1 MPTAYLDLAISIAL
15 DLAILILLA
24 FVFYYR
30 RHHQREFAVA
40 ISIMNITL
48 FALAGALASYTLS
61 LGVGF
66 ALFSVISIM
75 RLRSDTAGWIEMTY
89 LLMALATGLIVG
101 LPGYSIVDKAIYGG
115 ILVLA
120 IFVIDSQ
127 FLLREKRVVRVNATV
142 DFFEMDSEKLKSR
155 AEKLVLHRVDE
166 VNVKSF
172 VVEPPSMKLEIRY
185 NEQIQLAETDVEQ
198 A

>member
-1 MPTAYLDLAISIAL
+1 MDLAV
-15 DLAILILLA
+15 LILLA

-40 ISIMNITL
+40 IAIMNITL

-89 LLMALATGLIVG
+89 LLIALATGLIVG
-101 LPGYSIVDKAIYGG
+101 LPGYSIVDKAIYAG

-127 FLLREKRVVRVNATV
+127 LLLRESRVVRVNANV
-142 DFFEMDSEKLKSR
+142 DFFEMDSASLR
-155 AEKLVLHRVDE
+155 ARVEQLVKHKVDE
-166 VNVKSF
+166 ITVKSF

-185 NEQIQLAETDVEQ
+185 NAQLAVES
-198 A
+198 ADAE

>member
-1 MPTAYLDLAISIAL
+1 MDLAV
-15 DLAILILLA
+15 LILLA

-40 ISIMNITL
+40 IAIMNIVL

-89 LLMALATGLIVG
+89 LLIALATGLIVG
-101 LPGYSIVDKAIYGG
+101 LPGYSLVDKAIYGG
-115 ILVLA
+115 ILVAA
-120 IFVIDSQ
+120 IFLIDSQ
-127 FLLREKRVVRVNATV
+127 WLLRDRTVVRVNANV
-142 DFFEMDSEKLKSR
+142 DFFEMDAEALKAR
-155 AEKLVLHRVDE
+155 AEQLVLHQVDE

-185 NEQIQLAETDVEQ
+185 NEQIRIGKTDEQ
-198 A
+198 

>member
-1 MPTAYLDLAISIAL
+1 MPTAYLDLAISIGL

-40 ISIMNITL
+40 ISIMNIVL

-89 LLMALATGLIVG
+89 LLIALATGLIVG

-142 DFFEMDSEKLKSR
+142 DFFEMDSDRLKAR

>member
-1 MPTAYLDLAISIAL
+1 VPTAYLDLAISIGL

-40 ISIMNITL
+40 ISIMNIVL

-89 LLMALATGLIVG
+89 LLIALATGLIVG

-142 DFFEMDSEKLKSR
+142 DFFEMDSDRLKAR

>member
-1 MPTAYLDLAISIAL
+1 MDLAV
-15 DLAILILLA
+15 LILLA
-24 FVFYYR
+24 FAFYYR

-40 ISIMNITL
+40 IAIMNIVL

-89 LLMALATGLIVG
+89 LLIALATGLIVG
-101 LPGYSIVDKAIYGG
+101 LPGYALADKAIYGG
-115 ILVLA
+115 ILVAA
-120 IFVIDSQ
+120 IFVIDSPW
-127 FLLREKRVVRVNATV
+127 LLRDRTVVRVNATV
-142 DFFEMDSEKLKSR
+142 DFFEMDAESLKAR
-155 AEKLVLHRVDE
+155 VENLVQHQVDE

-185 NEQIQLAETDVEQ
+185 NEKIQISKTDEQ
-198 A
+198 

>member
-1 MPTAYLDLAISIAL
+1 VPTAYLDLAISIAL

-40 ISIMNITL
+40 ISIMNIVL

-89 LLMALATGLIVG
+89 LLIALATGLIVG

-127 FLLREKRVVRVNATV
+127 LLLRDKRVVRVNATV
-142 DFFEMDSEKLKSR
+142 DFFEMDSDRLKDR
-155 AEKLVLHRVDE
+155 VEKLVLHRVDE

>member
-1 MPTAYLDLAISIAL
+1 MPTAYLDLAISIGL

-40 ISIMNITL
+40 ISIMNIVL

-89 LLMALATGLIVG
+89 LLIALATGLIIG
-101 LPGYSIVDKAIYGG
+101 LPGYSIVDKAIYSG

-120 IFVIDSQ
+120 IFIIDSPW
-127 FLLREKRVVRVNATV
+127 LLRDRTVVRVNATV
-142 DFFEMDSEKLKSR
+142 DFFEMDSELLKERVESV
-155 AEKLVLHRVDE
+155 VLHQVDE
-166 VNVKSF
+166 VRVKSF

-185 NEQIQLAETDVEQ
+185 NEQIQVHKTDEQ
-198 A
+198 